1 VIKCPSC
8 HSDNQEDSRYCNKCG
23 SQLEIV
29 PDFYASPTLA
39 MPPPAASDFALGS
52 LFAGRY
58 RIIEDLGQGG
68 MGRVYKALDT
78 EINEKVALKLILP
91 EIAADEKTI
100 NRFQNELKLA
110 RKVSHKNIC
119 RMFHL
124 SKEKDTY
131 YLIMEYVQGQSLK
144 SMIQMTKHLSLQTA
158 VHIAK
163 QVCEGLA
170 EAHREGIIHR
180 DLKPQNIMVDEQGD
194 ARVMDFGLARSLEG
208 KKGTRLGAILGTADY
223 MSPEQ
228 AEGQE
233 VDHRT
238 DIYSLGIV
246 LYEMA
251 TGKVPFE
258 SDSLLALLTKQKNE
272 IPLEP
277 VALKPDLPEA
287 LNRLIVKCLEK
298 KKENRYQSAEEVF
311 AELNEIGKGLGT
323 RAIPKVAKKS
333 TFVLPI
339 LAFLVLLA
347 AGFLAWK
354 YFSGRPRAAPED
366 KLSVAVINFINQTG
380 DPNYDYLQDAIPN
393 LLITALEES
402 NQLQVTTWERL
413 FDLLK
418 RLGKKDLT
426 LIDRD
431 LGFELCRL
439 DGIQAIILGSF
450 TKAGNIFATS
460 VNVLDVKSKKL
471 IKSAGSRGVGVDSIL
486 KTQIDDLS
494 REISSGIGV
503 EEQVTAAQVS
513 PIREVTT
520 SSMEAYNAFLKG
532 RDAYENWHFGDAQ
545 RLFRRAVEIDPEFA
559 MAYIYLAQANA
570 GLNDLAGRN
579 SAYEMSKKF
588 SKRLGG
594 KERLYAEA
602 LGAVVE
608 QNQEKYF
615 GILQQIAAEYPKEK
629 RVHLDLGANYLG
641 REKVDEAMTEVNK
654 ALELDPE
661 FGPALNW
668 LAYAYINKKDF
679 AKALSCLQK
688 YALVSPDDCNPY
700 DSMGELYLAMGDLDR
715 AIEKYE
721 EAIKIKPDFGAQIK
735 AAYCY
740 ALKEDYTSA
749 VRLINHYIPVAPSE
763 GVQAMAYEFRG
774 LYSSLQGN
782 LEQALADFDRA
793 AELFDSIQ
801 NFSFMGSMFL
811 RKNWICY
818 EWGKNELCRKYVQAW
833 YHHQAQHKTRSE
845 ALTQAQYQGYLGL
858 LDLRENRLEEAL
870 TRLAEV
876 KHFLDTS
883 KNPQETR
890 VAEGIYYFLSAETD
904 LTRGQVDE
912 AISEFQK
919 MPRIAVSLSQEV
931 TAIIRNLPWMDDF
944 LGRALEKKGEMSK
957 AIAEY
962 ERLLDPKNTGNILV
976 HPFSRF
982 RLAKL
987 YEATGQRE
995 KAVEQYEKVAAIWA
1009 NADPGLLLVDEA
1021 REKLQALRPQ

>member
-1 VIKCPSC
+1 
-8 HSDNQEDSRYCNKCG
+8 
-23 SQLEIV
+23 
-29 PDFYASPTLA
+29 
-39 MPPPAASDFALGS
+39 MPPLAVSDFAPGS

-58 RIIEDLGQGG
+58 KIIEDLGQGG

-91 EIAADEKTI
+91 EIAEDEKTI
-100 NRFQNELKLA
+100 NRFQNELVLA

-131 YLIMEYVQGQSLK
+131 YLIMEYIQGQSLK
-144 SMIQMTKHLSLQTA
+144 SMIQMTRRLSLQTA

-163 QVCEGLA
+163 QVCGGLA
-170 EAHREGIIHR
+170 EAHRQGVIHR
-180 DLKPQNIMVDEQGD
+180 DLKPQNIMVDEQGN
-194 ARVMDFGLARSLEG
+194 ARIMDFGLARSLEG

-238 DIYSLGIV
+238 DIYSLGMV

-258 SDSLLALLTKQKNE
+258 SDSLFALLAKQKNE

-277 VALKPDLPEA
+277 LAVNPDIPEA
-287 LNRLIVKCLEK
+287 LNRLILKCLEK
-298 KKENRYQSAEEVF
+298 KKEDRYQSAEEVL
-311 AELNEIGKGLGT
+311 AELNEIGKSLGT
-323 RAIPKVAKKS
+323 RSVPKVAKKN
-333 TFVLPI
+333 TYAFPI
-339 LAFLVLLA
+339 LVFLVLLA
-347 AGFLAWK
+347 VGFLAWK
-354 YFSGRPRAAPED
+354 YFSGKSRAAPGN
-366 KLSVAVINFINQTG
+366 KLSVAIINFINQTG

-393 LLITALEES
+393 LLITSLEES
-402 NQLQVTTWERL
+402 NTLQVTTWERL

-418 RLGKKDLT
+418 RLGKQDLT

-486 KTQIDDLS
+486 KSQIDNLS
-494 REISSGIGV
+494 REISGGIGV

-532 RDAYENWHFGDAQ
+532 RDAFENWHFGDAQ
-545 RLFRRAVEIDPEFA
+545 RLFGRAVELDPEFA

-570 GLNDLAGRN
+570 GLNDLAGRD
-579 SAYEMSKKF
+579 SAFEKSKKF

-594 KERLYAEA
+594 KEALYAEA

-608 QNQEKYF
+608 QNQDKYF
-615 GILQQIAAEYPKEK
+615 AILHQIAAEYPKEK
-629 RVHLDLGANYLG
+629 RVHLDLGANCLERG
-641 REKVDEAMTEVNK
+641 KVDEALTEVNK

-668 LAYAYINKKDF
+668 LAYVYINKKDF
-679 AKALSCLQK
+679 AKALSYLQK
-688 YALVSPDDCNPY
+688 YASVSPDDCNPY
-700 DSMGELYLAMGDLDR
+700 DSMGELYLITGNLDL

-721 EAIKIKPDFGAQIK
+721 NAIKIQPNFGAQIK

-749 VRLINHYIPVAPSE
+749 VRWINHYIPVAPSE

-782 LEQALADFDRA
+782 LEQALADFGKA
-793 AELFDSIQ
+793 AELFGSIQ
-801 NFSFMGSMFL
+801 NFAFMGSMFL
-811 RKNWICY
+811 RKNWVCY
-818 EWGKNELCRKYVQAW
+818 DWGKNDLCRKYVQAL
-833 YHHQAQHKTRSE
+833 YHHQAQYKTRSD
-845 ALTQAQYQGYLGL
+845 ALNQAQYQGYLGL

-870 TRLAEV
+870 ARLAEV

-883 KNPQETR
+883 KEPQETR
-890 VAEGIYYFLSAETD
+890 VAEGVYYFLSAETH

-919 MPRIAVSLSQEV
+919 IPRAAVSLSQEV

-944 LGRALEKKGEMSK
+944 FGRALEKKGEISK

-962 ERLLDPKNTGNILV
+962 ERLLDTKSTGNILI

-982 RLAKL
+982 RLARL
-987 YEATGQRE
+987 YEQTGQRE
-995 KAVEQYEKVAAIWA
+995 KAVEQYEKVVAIWA
-1009 NADPGLLLVDEA
+1009 AADQGLLYVDEA
-1021 REKLQALRPQ
+1021 RARLKALRAQ